1 MREVMMKAQE
11 LAEAILDSE
20 VYQKMKKLEAEVRH
34 DPEAGKLLSDMIEK
48 RQKVEETLSSN
59 GMKPE
64 DLSKASLEMEEAE
77 KRMNA
82 NEKIQTLKDARKDF
96 QTMMDNVNK
105 ILRLVITGQVNN
117 DDTNGG
123 GCTGCCDTCGGCR

>member
-20 VYQKMKKLEAEVRH
+20 TYRKMKKLEGEVRR

-48 RQKVEETLSSN
+48 RQKVEDTLSSSN
-59 GMKPE
+59 MKPE
-64 DLSKASLEMEEAE
+64 DLAKASMEMEAAE
-77 KRMNA
+77 KRMNENA
-82 NEKIQTLKDARKDF
+82 KIQTLKEARKDF

-105 ILRLVITGQVNN
+105 ILRLVITGQVEDEN
-117 DDTNGG
+117 TGS